1 MCMTFNSGNEDKVK
15 TVESGGVTRGLSV
28 LLDIQISDYTQGK
41 FSEGVKVVIHGQGEF
56 IDEWEGINIGPGQHA
71 VISLAQRKVTI
82 NLHAVPSFLPSFRP
96 VHSTSI
102 PHNSNCIR
110 YGGKSPVHITSVA
123 ITI

>member
-15 TVESGGVTRGLSV
+15 TIESAGVTRGLSV

-82 NLHAVPSFLPSFRP
+82 NLHALPSFLPS
-96 VHSTSI
+96 
-102 PHNSNCIR
+102 C
-110 YGGKSPVHITSVA
+110 A
-123 ITI
+123 